1 MTTEWLY
8 MKSFILESFSQRPNR
23 SPDLKALVLGQLRQ
37 YYQLLSPTLEKL
49 KMFTQII
56 VLLFYSYVVVVFVCV
71 FYV

>member
-1 MTTEWLY
+1 

-23 SPDLKALVLGQLRQ
+23 SPDLKVLVLGQLRQ

-56 VLLFYSYVVVVFVCV
+56 VLLFYSYVVVVVFVCV
-71 FYV
+71 FYVLE